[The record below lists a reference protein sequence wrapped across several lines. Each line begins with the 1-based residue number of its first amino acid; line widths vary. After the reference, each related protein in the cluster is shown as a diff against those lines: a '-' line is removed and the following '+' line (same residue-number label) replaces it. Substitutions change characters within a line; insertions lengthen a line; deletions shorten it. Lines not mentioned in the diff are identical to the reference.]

1 MSDLDP
7 ELIGA
12 IGIGVLLAMIFL
24 RVPVGVAL
32 GCVSA
37 GGIYLI
43 LGPRA
48 ATGMLSEIPYDFTA
62 HWSLSSIPMFL
73 LMGYFCYH
81 AGLTEGL
88 FRMARM
94 WLSWLPGGLSIASIQ
109 GAALFSAV
117 TGSSLACTAAMGRIA
132 VPEMIKAGYDK
143 GLATGTVAAAGTI
156 GSMIPPSILLILY
169 GIFVEEPIGA
179 LFLAAFLPGV
189 LTAVMY
195 SVMVCV
201 RATVTP
207 GLAPSTKDEV
217 YSWEDRIWA
226 IKDTWP
232 VGLLVLGVF
241 GGLFSGV
248 FTPTEAGAV
257 GAFLA
262 FVIACLKR
270 TMNWHAFREAVAET
284 LRSTASIF
292 VIAIGAQLLTR
303 FFALSGVTDILADFI
318 SGQGYSQLQVVLLIS
333 VALLILGMLLDPIG
347 IMLLTIPIL
356 LPVLETQSINLIWF
370 GVLMAKFLEV
380 GFITPP
386 VGLNVF
392 VVKGIVGDLVPTHTI
407 FKGIAWFVVMDAIT
421 IALLIAFPSI
431 ILWLPTSLGLI

>member
-1 MSDLDP
+1 
-7 ELIGA
+7 
-12 IGIGVLLAMIFL
+12 MIFL
-24 RVPVGVAL
+24 RVPIGVAL
-32 GCVSA
+32 GMVSA

-48 ATGMLSEIPYDFTA
+48 AVGMLAEIPYDFTA
-62 HWSLSSIPMFL
+62 HWTLSSIPMFL

-88 FRMARM
+88 FRVARL

-109 GAALFSAV
+109 GSALFAAV

-132 VPEMIKAGYDK
+132 VPEMLKAGYDK

-156 GSMIPPSILLILY
+156 GSMIPPSILLIIY
-169 GIFVEEPIGA
+169 GIFVEQPISQ
-179 LFLAAFLPGV
+179 LFAGAFLPGV
-189 LTAVMY
+189 LTALMY
-195 SVMVCV
+195 SLMVFV
-201 RATVTP
+201 RAWKTP
-207 GLAPSTKDEV
+207 SLAPRVDEHPTF
-217 YSWEDRIWA
+217 SERMGA
-226 IKDTWP
+226 LGDTWP
-232 VGLLVLGVF
+232 VMLLVAGVF

-248 FTPTEAGAV
+248 FTPTEAGSI

-262 FVIACLKR
+262 FLIALMKR
-270 TMNWHAFREAVAET
+270 SMSKTVFMSAVNET

-318 SGQGYSQLQVVLLIS
+318 SGSGYSQLQTILLIS

-356 LPVLETQSINLIWF
+356 LPVLESQSINLIWF
-370 GVLMAKFLEV
+370 GILMAKFLEV
-380 GFITPP
+380 GFIPPP

-392 VVKGIVGDLVPTHTI
+392 VVKGIVGDQVPTHEI
-407 FKGIAWFVVMDAIT
+407 FKGIGWFVVMDAIT
-421 IALLIAFPSI
+421 ITLLIAFPSI
-431 ILWLPTSLGLI
+431 TLWLPSLIAN

>member
-1 MSDLDP
+1 MSELDP
-7 ELIGA
+7 ETIGI
-12 IGIGVLLAMIFL
+12 IGIGVLLTMIFL
-24 RVPVGVAL
+24 RVPIGVAL
-32 GCVSA
+32 GMVSA

-48 ATGMLSEIPYDFTA
+48 AVGMMAEIPYDFTA
-62 HWSLSSIPMFL
+62 HWTLSSIPMFL

-88 FRMARM
+88 FRVARL

-109 GAALFSAV
+109 GSALFAAV

-132 VPEMIKAGYDK
+132 VPEMLKAGYDK

-156 GSMIPPSILLILY
+156 GSMIPPSILLIIY
-169 GIFVEEPIGA
+169 GIFVEQPISQ
-179 LFLAAFLPGV
+179 LFAGAFLPGV
-189 LTAVMY
+189 LTALMY
-195 SVMVCV
+195 SLMVFV
-201 RATVTP
+201 RAWRTP
-207 GLAPSTKDEV
+207 SLAPRVDEHPTF
-217 YSWEDRIWA
+217 SERMGA
-226 IKDTWP
+226 LGDTWP
-232 VGLLVLGVF
+232 VMLLVAGVF

-248 FTPTEAGAV
+248 FTPTEAGSI

-262 FVIACLKR
+262 FLIALMKR
-270 TMNWHAFREAVAET
+270 SMSKTVFMSAVNET

-318 SGQGYSQLQVVLLIS
+318 SGSGYSQLQTILLIS

-356 LPVLETQSINLIWF
+356 LPVLESQSINLIWF
-370 GVLMAKFLEV
+370 GILMAKFLEV

-392 VVKGIVGDLVPTHTI
+392 VVKGIVGDQVPTHEI
-407 FKGIAWFVVMDAIT
+407 FKGIGWFVVMDAIT
-421 IALLIAFPSI
+421 ITLLIAFPSI
-431 ILWLPTSLGLI
+431 TLWLPSLIAN

>member
-1 MSDLDP
+1 MSELDP
-7 ELIGA
+7 ETIGI
-12 IGIGVLLAMIFL
+12 IGIGVLLTMIFL
-24 RVPVGVAL
+24 RVPIGVAL
-32 GCVSA
+32 GMVSA

-48 ATGMLSEIPYDFTA
+48 AVGMLAEIPYDFTA
-62 HWSLSSIPMFL
+62 HWTLSSIPMFL

-88 FRMARM
+88 FRVARL

-109 GAALFSAV
+109 GSALFAAV

-132 VPEMIKAGYDK
+132 VPEMLEAGYDK

-156 GSMIPPSILLILY
+156 GSMIPPSILLIIY
-169 GIFVEEPIGA
+169 GIFVEQPISQ
-179 LFLAAFLPGV
+179 LFAGAFLPGV
-189 LTAVMY
+189 LTALMY
-195 SVMVCV
+195 SLMVFV
-201 RATVTP
+201 RAWRTP
-207 GLAPSTKDEV
+207 SLAPRVDEHPTF
-217 YSWEDRIWA
+217 SERMGA
-226 IKDTWP
+226 LGDTWP
-232 VGLLVLGVF
+232 VMLLVAGVF

-248 FTPTEAGAV
+248 FTPTEAGSI

-262 FVIACLKR
+262 FLIALMKR
-270 TMNWHAFREAVAET
+270 SMSKTVFMSAVNET

-318 SGQGYSQLQVVLLIS
+318 SGSGYSQLQTILLIS

-356 LPVLETQSINLIWF
+356 LPVLESQSINLIWF
-370 GVLMAKFLEV
+370 GILMAKFLEV

-392 VVKGIVGDLVPTHTI
+392 VVKGIVGDQVPTHEI
-407 FKGIAWFVVMDAIT
+407 FKGIGWFVVMDAIT
-421 IALLIAFPSI
+421 ITLLIAFPSI
-431 ILWLPTSLGLI
+431 TLWLPSLIAN

>member
-7 ELIGA
+7 EIIG
-12 IGIGVLLAMIFL
+12 GIGVVVLLAFIFL
-24 RVPVGVAL
+24 RVPVGIAL
-32 GCVSA
+32 GVVSTA
-37 GGIYLI
+37 GIYLI

-48 ATGMLSEIPYDFTA
+48 AIGMISEIPYDFTA

-73 LMGYFCYH
+73 LMGYFCFH

-88 FRMARM
+88 FKLARL

-109 GAALFSAV
+109 GSALFAAV

-179 LFLAAFLPGV
+179 LFMAAFVPGV
-189 LTAVMY
+189 LTALMY

-201 RATVTP
+201 RSAITP
-207 GLAPSTKDEV
+207 GLAPSVKDQNP
-217 YSWEDRIWA
+217 SWGERFLA
-226 IKDTWP
+226 VKDTWP
-232 VGLLVLGVF
+232 VMLLVAGVF

-257 GAFLA
+257 GAALA
-262 FVIACLKR
+262 FVIALAKGS
-270 TMNWHAFREAVAET
+270 MSWHSFREAVVET
-284 LRSTASIF
+284 LHSTASIF
-292 VIAIGAQLLTR
+292 IIAIGAQLLTR
-303 FFALSGVTDILADFI
+303 FFALSGVTDIVADFI
-318 SGQGYSQLQVVLLIS
+318 DGSGYSQLQVVLLIS
-333 VALLILGMLLDPIG
+333 VALLLLGMLLDPIG
-347 IMLLTIPIL
+347 IMLLTLPIL
-356 LPVLETQSINLIWF
+356 LPVLETQEINLIWF
-370 GVLMAKFLEV
+370 GILMAKFLEV

-392 VVKGIVGDLVPTHTI
+392 VVKGIVGDLVPTHVI
-407 FKGIAWFVVMDAIT
+407 FRGIAWFVAMDAVT
-421 IALLIAFPSI
+421 IALLIAFPAI
-431 ILWLPTSLGLI
+431 TLWLPTALGLL